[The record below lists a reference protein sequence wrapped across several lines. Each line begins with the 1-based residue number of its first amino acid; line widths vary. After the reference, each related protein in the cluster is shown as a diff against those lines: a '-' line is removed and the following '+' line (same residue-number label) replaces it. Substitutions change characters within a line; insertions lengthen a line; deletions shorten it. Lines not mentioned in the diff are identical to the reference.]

1 MVLLDLPTSREY
13 FQSMFDCHDFKP
25 KIRHRSR
32 SFEMVRSLVANGE
45 GYSILN
51 LIPET
56 DVCYNGAKLVNIP
69 LAEKN
74 KPLSFVVSRAA
85 GVKLSRRAEVFIDFC
100 KNQFQLKY

>member
-69 LAEKN
+69 LAEKTSPY
-74 KPLSFVVSRAA
+74 PLSSRA
-85 GVKLSRRAEVFIDFC
+85 RRVS
-100 KNQFQLKY
+100 NYPGGLKSS